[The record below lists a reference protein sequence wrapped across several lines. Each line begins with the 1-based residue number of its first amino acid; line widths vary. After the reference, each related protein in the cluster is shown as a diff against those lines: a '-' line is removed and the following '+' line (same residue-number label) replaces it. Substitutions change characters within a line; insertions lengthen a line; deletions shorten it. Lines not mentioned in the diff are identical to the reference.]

1 MKIPGSVAIVTGASS
16 GIGAA
21 TARAL
26 SAAGAKVILL
36 ARREERIKKLAEELS
51 DAVAIRCDVTDR
63 DQVDHAIQETL
74 KIHGRIDILINNAGQ
89 ALQAPIEQI
98 NIDDFRDIF
107 ELNVL
112 APLVMMQHALPA
124 MHKQGAG
131 SIVNVSSGI
140 WFHPLAE
147 SAAYSATKAALST
160 ISGVA
165 RIELEKANIAVSVIY
180 PFITETELV
189 ASIKAGAESAK
200 KLEAPIAAERQRPEQ
215 VAEKILELV
224 RSGEK
229 QADLVPV
236 QYGGTYEG

>member
-1 MKIPGSVAIVTGASS
+1 MRISGSIAIVTGASS

-21 TARAL
+21 TARLL

-36 ARREERIKKLAEELS
+36 ARREERIKKLAGELN
-51 DAVAIRCDVTDR
+51 DAVAIRCDVTAL
-63 DQVDHAIQETL
+63 DQVAQAIKETI

-112 APLVMMQHALPA
+112 APLVIMQHVLPA

-165 RIELEKANIAVSVIY
+165 RVELEKNNIAVSVIY

-189 ASIKAGAESAK
+189 ASIKAGSESAK
-200 KLEAPIAAERQRPEQ
+200 KLEAPISAERQHPEQ

>member
-1 MKIPGSVAIVTGASS
+1 
-16 GIGAA
+16 
-21 TARAL
+21 
-26 SAAGAKVILL
+26 
-36 ARREERIKKLAEELS
+36 
-51 DAVAIRCDVTDR
+51 
-63 DQVDHAIQETL
+63 
-74 KIHGRIDILINNAGQ
+74 
-89 ALQAPIEQI
+89 
-98 NIDDFRDIF
+98 
-107 ELNVL
+107 
-112 APLVMMQHALPA
+112 MQHVLPA

-165 RIELEKANIAVSVIY
+165 RVELEKTNIAVSVIY

-189 ASIKAGAESAK
+189 ASIKAGSESAK
-200 KLEAPIAAERQRPEQ
+200 KLEAPISAERQHPEQ